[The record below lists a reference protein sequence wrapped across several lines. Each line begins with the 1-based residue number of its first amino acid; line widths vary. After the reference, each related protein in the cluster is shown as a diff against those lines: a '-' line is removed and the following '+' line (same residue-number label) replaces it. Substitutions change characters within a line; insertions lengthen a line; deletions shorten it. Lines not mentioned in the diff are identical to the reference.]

1 MTRMM
6 DAWRRRPGPERFE
19 TYTRW
24 TLYFLLG
31 VLPVMGLTVL
41 AGATAETGFAAPIAY
56 LVLLTAQTVTAVV
69 VIRDGVTAFRDGT
82 RLRRGPL
89 AVLLAL
95 TAATVVAGL
104 LIGTPTADL
113 GWSGRGAAV
122 LLALACCVWA
132 LTPVL
137 TSGVLAGRA
146 VVLAARA
153 ALAGPPGT
161 APTQLVVSMVSFAF
175 IMVTISLS
183 FRISVWM
190 LGIVW

>member
-1 MTRMM
+1 MRTRTPL
-6 DAWRRRPGPERFE
+6 AVG
-19 TYTRW
+19 
-24 TLYFLLG
+24 
-31 VLPVMGLTVL
+31 
-41 AGATAETGFAAPIAY
+41 AGAAVEADVDAPLAY
-56 LVLLTAQTVTAVV
+56 LALPTAQTVTAVV

-104 LIGTPTADL
+104 LIGPPTADL

-137 TSGVLAGRA
+137 TSRVLAGLSL
-146 VVLAARA
+146 VLAVLA
-153 ALAGPPGT
+153 ALAGLPDI